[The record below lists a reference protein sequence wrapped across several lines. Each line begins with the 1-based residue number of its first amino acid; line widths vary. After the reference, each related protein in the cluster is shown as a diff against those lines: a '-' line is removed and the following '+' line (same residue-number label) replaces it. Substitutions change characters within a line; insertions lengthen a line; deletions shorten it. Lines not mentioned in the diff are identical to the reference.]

1 MKKIFFLLLL
11 SSTGIFAQTNT
22 EVYLFDIKKT
32 GTEYQLINKK
42 NISNNKG
49 YDSQPHFYDNN
60 TILFSSTRKNQTDI
74 LKYTINTEEKAFI
87 NNTPNGGEYS
97 PQRIP
102 ESDNISAVRLD
113 KSGLQRFYEYDIET
127 GKSKELIRSLVVAY
141 PYWHKKDLVV
151 SSVIGKNSLDL
162 VISDLIH
169 KTNFTL
175 QKNIGRSIHRIPN
188 TNMVSYISKKNSQW
202 EIRSLDI
209 STLRTAK
216 IVAIDGKHED
226 ICWLSDGTIL
236 LANKNQI
243 LKFNPK
249 TDKDWSVFYTID
261 DTEIQNISRI
271 TVSPD
276 GTKISIVGEESP
288 KYVVQKQLDAYNNR
302 DIEAF
307 VNVFSQDV
315 KVYDYPKKLRYQG
328 RKEMKKR
335 YASFFKNTKD
345 LHCTIVKRIEKDNF
359 VIDEE
364 SITANGRTFGAVAIY
379 EVKDGKIISVTF
391 L

>member
-1 MKKIFFLLLL
+1 MKKLSLLFAFIT
-11 SSTGIFAQTNT
+11 STMIAQTNT
-22 EVYLFDIKKT
+22 EVYLFDLEKT
-32 GTEYQLINKK
+32 ESGYQLTNKK
-42 NISNNKG
+42 NISSNKG

-60 TILFSSTRKNQTDI
+60 TVLFASTRNDQTDI
-74 LKYTINTEEKAFI
+74 IKYDIKSAKKVFI
-87 NNTPNGGEYS
+87 NSTPNGGEYS

-102 ESDNISAVRLD
+102 GSNNVSAVRLD

-127 GKSKELIRSLVVAY
+127 GDSKELIRSLVVAY
-141 PYWHKKDLVV
+141 PYWHKKNLVV

-162 VISDLIH
+162 VISDLRH

-188 TNMVSYISKKNSQW
+188 TNMVSYVSKKNSQW
-202 EIRSLDI
+202 EIRSLDVG
-209 STLRTAK
+209 TLRTAK
-216 IVAIDGKHED
+216 IATIDGKRED

-236 LANKNQI
+236 LAKKNQI

-249 TDKDWSVFYTID
+249 KDKNWSIFYTID
-261 DTEIQNISRI
+261 DSEIQNISRI

-288 KYVVQKQLDAYNNR
+288 RYVVQKQLEAYNNR
-302 DIEAF
+302 DIETF
-307 VNVFSQDV
+307 VNVFAQDV
-315 KVYDYPKKLRYQG
+315 KVYDYPNKLRYKG

-335 YASFFKNTKD
+335 YGPFFKNTKD
-345 LHCTIVKRIEKDNF
+345 LNCVIVKRIERGNF

-364 SITANGRTFGAVAIY
+364 SVTANGNTFGAVAIY
-379 EVKDGKIISVTF
+379 EVKDGKIVAVTF